1 MVGGFNLIGFNS
13 NMDELASQNPFA
25 VKRTVDYNEELK
37 SVIVNNKIDA
47 KFLQNEI
54 FPIKSADIFI
64 SHSHGDEELA
74 LGLKSWLKKELG
86 MTSFLDGEI
95 WGSANATLK
104 EIDKFC
110 WKKER
115 NCYDYNERNLTTSY
129 VHVMLCNALTQ
140 VMDKCKFVF
149 FLNTPNSITPK
160 TAWGE
165 SITHSPWLFYEL
177 SVLKYI
183 QKRDISAH
191 IDFARSQESID
202 LRRLMNYSVDLAD
215 LPNLKIEDLKE
226 LKSLELIKRFETMAN
241 YFETVDTSI
250 KKRIL

>member
-37 SVIVNNKIDA
+37 SVIVHNKIDA
-47 KFLQNEI
+47 KSLQNEI
-54 FPIKSADIFI
+54 FPIESADIFI

-74 LGLKSWLKKELG
+74 IKLQNWLKKELG
-86 MTSFLDGEI
+86 MTCFLDGEI
-95 WGSANATLK
+95 WGSADAILK
-104 EIDKFC
+104 EIDGQLC
-110 WKKER
+110 WKKDR
-115 NCYDYNERNLTTSY
+115 NVYDYNERNLTTSY
-129 VHVMLCNALTQ
+129 VHVMLCNALMQ

-191 IDFARSQESID
+191 IDFARSQEAVQESID
-202 LRRLMNYSVDLAD
+202 FRRLMNYSVDLAD
-215 LPNLKIEDLKE
+215 LPNLEIEDLKE
-226 LKSLELIKRFETMAN
+226 LKRLEFIKRFEKMAN
-241 YFETVDTSI
+241 FF
-250 KKRIL
+250 